1 MMTTSLLPVSLRAT
15 IWEEE
20 AVCVF
25 DVHYVVYRHSV
36 SGTDEQLCCNLPALF
51 SCSCTFI
58 SEVTSAIQMLMVETP
73 HTTPSTRNTF
83 HVMEHIAHDLTTCS
97 ISAQTA
103 DRNVLRNCQEPILL
117 LQVIEAQLLL
127 FLHVMGQRN
136 TCHVS
141 FAPADPV

>member
-73 HTTPSTRNTF
+73 HMTPSTRNTF

-97 ISAQTA
+97 ISAPSA
-103 DRNVLRNCQEPILL
+103 V
-117 LQVIEAQLLL
+117 
-127 FLHVMGQRN
+127 FF
-136 TCHVS
+136 VS
-141 FAPADPV
+141 ARTIKRHHHQQSLVTHPA

>member
-1 MMTTSLLPVSLRAT
+1 MC
-15 IWEEE
+15 
-20 AVCVF
+20 VC

-73 HTTPSTRNTF
+73 HMTPSTRNTF

-97 ISAQTA
+97 ISA
-103 DRNVLRNCQEPILL
+103 RRL
-117 LQVIEAQLLL
+117 AQYFL
-127 FLHVMGQRN
+127 FLQEQLKGIIISN
-136 TCHVS
+136 
-141 FAPADPV
+141 P